1 MRKFMT
7 KSKNTV
13 RTLSIIILLCIL
25 TVESVLPVYGADVKS
40 EDFDS
45 SNNVSAY
52 VPDELLVMYREEVTD
67 GQVEAMVEEQG
78 DAGLEVLSKTE
89 EGTIAAVSISE
100 DTSVEEAIKEYEAD
114 ERVMSV
120 TPNYKLELFS
130 DIPVND
136 SLYSK
141 QGYLEQMNV
150 PGAWNVVNRAS
161 HEKVKVAVLD
171 TGADIGHPD
180 LKNVLNV
187 QDSKEVLSAD
197 GILGPLQGDGYKNGA
212 ASPGG
217 GHGTHVTG
225 IVAAEA
231 NNGQGIAGVGSAL
244 DNSVIDLISVDVFS
258 EDSTTNVKYV
268 IKGLEYAKNIGAK
281 VINLSLGI
289 RKSEIQNNDIYLK
302 EMCDS
307 LANQGIIIIC
317 AAGNYGTEDNGGI
330 DVVPSDYDSTIS
342 VISVDR
348 NNQKPQSSCY
358 GSLKDISAPG
368 EYIYS
373 TVKGGNYELMSGTS
387 MAAPGIT
394 GIIAMMCSLNSNLDV
409 GKVRDVLRNTATD
422 IGTPGYDIYTG
433 AGLVNAKKAVEA
445 VASEDGGA
453 TENTVLP
460 YGDVKE
466 SDWYYESV
474 AYMYNKGIM
483 TGLKPTVFGPTGKV
497 SRAQFATILYRI
509 SGANSVKYSSKF
521 PDVPK
526 GQFYTDAVMWAASEG
541 IIKGY
546 ENGYFGPGDLI
557 TREQMAVLLYRYV
570 QYLGGDVSNKNS
582 LEHFPDSRFVSGFAL
597 EAMQWANA
605 NGVIMG
611 NADSTLAPRA
621 YADRASCAT
630 MMMRF
635 MKKY

>member
-1 MRKFMT
+1 MT

-13 RTLSIIILLCIL
+13 RSLSIIILLCIL

-40 EDFDS
+40 ADLDS
-45 SNNVSAY
+45 TNNVSAY

-78 DAGLEVLSKTE
+78 DGGVEVLSKTE

-100 DTSVEEAIKEYEAD
+100 DISVEEAIKEYEAD
-114 ERVMSV
+114 ERVVSV
-120 TPNYKLELFS
+120 TPNYKLELFGDNS
-130 DIPVND
+130 VND

-150 PGAWNVVNRAS
+150 PGAWSIVNKTS

-187 QDSKEVLSAD
+187 QDSKEVLSLD
-197 GILGPLQGDGYKNGA
+197 GTLGPLQGDGYKNGVY
-212 ASPGG
+212 SSGG

-244 DNSVIDLISVDVFS
+244 DNSAIDLISVDVFS

-289 RKSEIQNNDIYLK
+289 RKNEIENHDIYLK

-307 LANQGIIIIC
+307 LANQGIIIVC
-317 AAGNYGTEDNGGI
+317 AAGNYGTGDNGII
-330 DVVPSDYDSTIS
+330 DVVPSDYNSTIS

-368 EYIYS
+368 EAIYS
-373 TVKGGNYELMSGTS
+373 TVKGGNYASMSGTS

-394 GIIAMMCSLNSNLDV
+394 GIIAMMCSLDSSLDV
-409 GKVRDVLRNTATD
+409 GEIRNVLRNTATD

-445 VASEDGGA
+445 VAPEGGGT

-509 SGANSVKYSSKF
+509 SGAGSVRYSSKF
-521 PDVPK
+521 PDVPE
-526 GQFYTDAVMWAASEG
+526 GQFYTDAVMWAASES

-570 QYLGGDVSNKNS
+570 QYLGADVSNKNS
-582 LEHFPDSRFVSGFAL
+582 LEHFPDSRLVSGFAL

-605 NGVIMG
+605 EGVIMG

-635 MKKY
+635 VKKY

>member
-1 MRKFMT
+1 MT
-7 KSKNTV
+7 KGKNTV
-13 RTLSIIILLCIL
+13 RALSVIILLCIL

-40 EDFDS
+40 ADLDGPNS
-45 SNNVSAY
+45 VSAY
-52 VPDELLVMYREEVTD
+52 VPDELLVMYQEEVTD

-78 DAGLEVLSKTE
+78 DEGVEVLSKME
-89 EGTIAAVSISE
+89 EGTIAAVSISG
-100 DTSVEEAIKEYEAD
+100 DTSVEEAITEYEAD
-114 ERVMSV
+114 ERVVSV

-130 DIPVND
+130 DAPVND

-150 PGAWNVVNRAS
+150 PGAWNIVNKAS

-171 TGADIGHPD
+171 TGADIEHPD
-180 LKNVLNV
+180 LEEVLNI
-187 QDSKEVLSAD
+187 QESKEVLSAD
-197 GILGPLQGDGYKNGA
+197 GVLRLEALKGDGYKNGV

-244 DNSVIDLISVDVFS
+244 DNSVIDLISIDVFS

-289 RKSEIQNNDIYLK
+289 RKSEIQQNDKYLK

-307 LANQGIIIIC
+307 LANQGIIIVC
-317 AAGNYGTEDNGGI
+317 AAGNYGTEDNGRI

-342 VISVDR
+342 VISVNR
-348 NNQKPQSSCY
+348 NNQKAQSSCY

-368 EYIYS
+368 ETIYS
-373 TVKGGNYELMSGTS
+373 TVKGGNYASMSGTS

-394 GIIAMMCSLNSNLDV
+394 GVIAMMCFLDSNLDV
-409 GKVRDVLRNTATD
+409 GKVRGVLRNTATD

-445 VASEDGGA
+445 VAPEGGGA

-466 SDWYYESV
+466 SEWYYESV

-483 TGLKPTVFGPTGKV
+483 TGLRPTVFGPTGKV

-509 SGANSVKYSSKF
+509 SGANSVKYSSRF

-570 QYLGGDVSNKNS
+570 QYLGADVSNKNS
-582 LEHFPDSRFVSGFAL
+582 LDHFPDSRFVSGFAL

-605 NGVIMG
+605 EGVIMG

>member
-1 MRKFMT
+1 MREFIT

-13 RTLSIIILLCIL
+13 RALSIMVLLCIL
-25 TVESVLPVYGADVKS
+25 TVESVLPVYGADIKS
-40 EDFDS
+40 SDLDS

-52 VPDELLVMYREEVTD
+52 VPDELLVMYQEEVTD

-78 DAGLEVLSKTE
+78 DEGVEVLSKTE
-89 EGTIAAVSISE
+89 EGTIAAVSISG
-100 DTSVEEAIKEYEAD
+100 DTSVEKAIKEYEAD
-114 ERVMSV
+114 ERVVSV
-120 TPNYKLELFS
+120 TPNYKLELFGDNS
-130 DIPVND
+130 VND
-136 SLYSK
+136 SLYS
-141 QGYLEQMNV
+141 QQSYLEQMNV
-150 PGAWNVVNRAS
+150 PGAWNIVNKAS

-180 LKNVLNV
+180 LKNVLNI
-187 QDSKEVLSAD
+187 QDSKEVLSLD
-197 GILGPLQGDGYKNGA
+197 GTLGPLQGDGYKNGVY
-212 ASPGG
+212 SPGG

-244 DNSVIDLISVDVFS
+244 DNTVIDLISVDVFS
-258 EDSTTNVKYV
+258 EDSITNVKYV

-289 RKSEIQNNDIYLK
+289 RKNEIGDNDIYLK

-307 LANQGIIIIC
+307 LANQGIIIVC
-317 AAGNYGTEDNGGI
+317 AAGNYGTGDNGRI
-330 DVVPSDYDSTIS
+330 NVVPSDYDSTIS

-368 EYIYS
+368 EAIYS
-373 TVKGGNYELMSGTS
+373 TVKGGNYASMSGTS

-394 GIIAMMCSLNSNLDV
+394 GIIAMMYSLDSSLDV
-409 GKVRDVLRNTATD
+409 GKVRGVLRNTATD

-433 AGLVNAKKAVEA
+433 AGLVNAKAAVEA
-445 VASEDGGA
+445 VVPGGGA
-453 TENTVLP
+453 TGNTVLP

-466 SDWYYESV
+466 SEWYYESV

-570 QYLGGDVSNKNS
+570 QYLGADVSNKNS

-605 NGVIMG
+605 EGIIMG

-635 MKKY
+635 MEKY